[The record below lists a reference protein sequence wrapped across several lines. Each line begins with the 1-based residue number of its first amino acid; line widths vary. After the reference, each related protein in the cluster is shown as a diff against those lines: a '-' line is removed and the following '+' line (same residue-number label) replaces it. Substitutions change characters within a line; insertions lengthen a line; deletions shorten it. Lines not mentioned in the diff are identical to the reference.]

1 MKDKSITVEDYEKYS
16 GEFFD
21 KYFYVAKQLGEG
33 AKAEDI
39 LKIMESLGAV
49 VMKKRMEDEGKIGP
63 FGFIRDQIETT
74 SGAPVINTRGTPPG
88 TVAIKQKWAAYD
100 MIKTESKTKLEDSFG
115 GTIEKDIPD
124 DAVWID
130 DALHQKDT
138 FGLYTNPK
146 NPFGQHFITGPTE
159 DQFSQCHVGIL
170 NVLRKEHLMIIL
182 VL

>member
-63 FGFIRDQIETT
+63 FGFIRDQIETNED
-74 SGAPVINTRGTPPG
+74 GAPVINSPEEAPPG
-88 TVAIKQKWAAYD
+88 TVAIKTNGKWAAY
-100 MIKTESKTKLEDSFG
+100 ELG
-115 GTIEKDIPD
+115 
-124 DAVWID
+124 
-130 DALHQKDT
+130 
-138 FGLYTNPK
+138 N
-146 NPFGQHFITGPTE
+146 
-159 DQFSQCHVGIL
+159 
-170 NVLRKEHLMIIL
+170 
-182 VL
+182 

>member
-33 AKAEDI
+33 AKAGDI

-74 SGAPVINTRGTPPG
+74 SDGAQVIEKPEDAPTG
-88 TVAIKQKWAAYD
+88 TVAIFD
-100 MIKTESKTKLEDSFG
+100 DKTKQWGAYEL
-115 GTIEKDIPD
+115 
-124 DAVWID
+124 
-130 DALHQKDT
+130 
-138 FGLYTNPK
+138 
-146 NPFGQHFITGPTE
+146 
-159 DQFSQCHVGIL
+159 
-170 NVLRKEHLMIIL
+170 
-182 VL
+182 